1 MNRPAFILG
10 LFLTL
15 FGASRCTVVH
25 AQDEAGLERTL
36 LAVVVHEGGVDAV
49 GDVAGI
55 YAVLVRGAARQHI
68 SPVAF
73 AHRYSPRLFGG
84 RTDRPWAAR
93 LDTSCTRP
101 RGFAGRWEQAR
112 AEGVI
117 SRRDACL
124 VLVERVRQVIA
135 APPTCDADD
144 WGSDAD
150 MDRARRLGRR
160 FEIVDCGASRNL
172 FSRRL
177 RWGSR

>member
-1 MNRPAFILG
+1 MNRAAFVVG

-25 AQDEAGLERTL
+25 AQDGLERTL
-36 LAVVVHEGGVDAV
+36 LDVVVHEGGVDAI
-49 GDVAGI
+49 GDVEGI
-55 YAVLVRGAARQHI
+55 YAVIVRGAARQHI

-93 LDTSCTRP
+93 LDVSCARP

-124 VLVERVRQVIA
+124 VLVERIRQVIA

-144 WGSDAD
+144 WGDFAD
-150 MDRARRLGRR
+150 HERARALGRR
-160 FEIVDCGASRNL
+160 FVMVDCGDARNL
-172 FSRRL
+172 FSRRV
-177 RWGSR
+177 RR